1 MQLRGGL
8 TRRRMER
15 EQPTSL
21 IQPDFEQPS
30 FLTPNDVEMLAMMR
44 RFMAEASRLY
54 EVRTGRDLREPIIIS
69 QPSDVYELLRL
80 EMEELEQ
87 EQLRTVNVDVRHQV
101 LSMPLVY
108 QGTVSGTTIRV
119 AEVFRPAIISNASGL
134 VVAHNH
140 PSGDPTPSPNDVALT
155 RQLRAAGQLLDIELL
170 DHIIIGRDRFV
181 SLRERGAGF
190 DL

>member
-1 MQLRGGL
+1 
-8 TRRRMER
+8 MER
-15 EQPTSL
+15 EQPTDP
-21 IQPDFEQPS
+21 IQPSFEQPS

-80 EMEELEQ
+80 EMAELEQ

>member
-1 MQLRGGL
+1 
-8 TRRRMER
+8 MER
-15 EQPTSL
+15 EQPGANP
-21 IQPDFEQPS
+21 IQPYAEQTS
-30 FLTPNDVEMLAMMR
+30 FLTPDDVEMLSMMR

-54 EVRTGRDLREPIIIS
+54 EVRTGRDLREPVIIS

-80 EMEELEQ
+80 EMAELEQ

-140 PSGDPTPSPNDVALT
+140 PSGDPTPSSNDVALT
-155 RQLRAAGQLLDIELL
+155 RQLRAAGKLLDIELL
-170 DHIIIGRDRFV
+170 DHIIIGRGRFV

>member
-1 MQLRGGL
+1 
-8 TRRRMER
+8 MER
-15 EQPTSL
+15 EHPAA
-21 IQPDFEQPS
+21 PDPIEPRVEQAS
-30 FLTPNDVEMLAMMR
+30 FLTPNDVEMLTMMR

-54 EVRTGRDLREPIIIS
+54 EVRTGRDLREPTIIR

-80 EMEELEQ
+80 EMAELDQ

-119 AEVFRPAIISNASGL
+119 AEIFRPAIVLNASGL
-134 VVAHNH
+134 IVAHNH
-140 PSGDPTPSPNDVALT
+140 PSGDPNPSSHDVAMT

-190 DL
+190 DR